1 MTKSGEAARRAI
13 EDLGSDT
20 SASPEETLQDLM
32 ELFDDLGVRIEA
44 LQAEL
49 DSGNWGGAR

>member
-13 EDLGSDT
+13 EDLVSDA